1 MVYGTVKLTKN
12 VDPDKYKYSSLGI
25 GFDYFSEFSLT
36 YGSVDKNINI
46 FEANMRLS
54 VHIDNKNKS
63 ILVLG
68 EGATQ

>member
-1 MVYGTVKLTKN
+1 M
-12 VDPDKYKYSSLGI
+12 
-25 GFDYFSEFSLT
+25 
-36 YGSVDKNINI
+36 DKNINI